1 MTFDSVENCYV
12 ILSHTLIFRL
22 VYGFESEFLFFNYFY
37 EVARGAHLVAR
48 I

>member
-22 VYGFESEFLFFNYFY
+22 VYGFESEFFFFLEN
-37 EVARGAHLVAR
+37 ARGARLGAR